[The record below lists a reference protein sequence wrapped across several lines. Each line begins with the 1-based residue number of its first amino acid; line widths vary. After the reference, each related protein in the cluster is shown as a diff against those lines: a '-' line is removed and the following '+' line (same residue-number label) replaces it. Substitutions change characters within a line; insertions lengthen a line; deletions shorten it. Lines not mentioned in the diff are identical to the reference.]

1 MQYLGAIFET
11 ASQELRSLR
20 NRPADIFM
28 LAIMPI
34 VWCALIIGLFGE
46 GLMRDLPVG
55 MVNLDHSVES
65 IELESKIDAIASTRL
80 VSYASTHEAQNALLE
95 GKIYAYIQIDRE
107 WQSQKGTPQA
117 RAIELYFPKSLY
129 AIATSLELDIK
140 QALLAIQIE
149 EAQALVRQAGLTS
162 DQAEKLTHTVSVNT
176 VTVGNMAFNF
186 QAYILPTLIPGILH
200 LALVIAVCTRL
211 ITLWRE
217 RQVKEWLDSAKGNI
231 ICAYLGKVLPWW
243 VVFTFYGLI
252 YIALVTGYYGWS
264 IQGSALLWMFGIGFF
279 FFVMT
284 LFPLPLIA
292 IFIKLD
298 WVFVLSCAVG
308 YMAPIFPYIGFS
320 YPLESMAKWVQWLA
334 QLFPLTHYFAFQG
347 EQWILNSHW
356 ETSLLT
362 LSKLALFG
370 IFWAATGYAL
380 FCRRVKEAY
389 DEETNHA

>member
-1 MQYLGAIFET
+1 MSRGGVF
-11 ASQELRSLR
+11 
-20 NRPADIFM
+20 
-28 LAIMPI
+28 
-34 VWCALIIGLFGE
+34 
-46 GLMRDLPVG
+46 
-55 MVNLDHSVES
+55 
-65 IELESKIDAIASTRL
+65 
-80 VSYASTHEAQNALLE
+80 
-95 GKIYAYIQIDRE
+95 
-107 WQSQKGTPQA
+107 
-117 RAIELYFPKSLY
+117 YFFPCFWS
-129 AIATSLELDIK
+129 IATSLELDIK

-162 DQAEKLTHTVSVNT
+162 DQAEKLTHTVSLNT

-243 VVFTFYGLI
+243 VVF
-252 YIALVTGYYGWS
+252 
-264 IQGSALLWMFGIGFF
+264 GFF

-347 EQWILNSHW
+347 EQWILNSPW